1 MEEIWRAGV
10 EIEFLLCYY
19 IIITGVSGLEKNAD
33 GGFAMSKKIISVF
46 MAVFLM
52 FSFGSVSAAAA
63 DEKKVPAANEI
74 AEALKEDFSGVKKSV
89 SLFAELS
96 KSLLR
101 NLGPYI
107 EDVVLTQE
115 NFSKAK
121 NAASKVMAKLI
132 DKITGSSKPG
142 TPSKPDEPSA
152 PSDPEKPSQ
161 PEKTKFSVSE
171 LKAALERYIFVKV
184 DDVDSAALSVINSS
198 DIDYELVTDK
208 DGTVYISV
216 DIKNNPEIFSFSV
229 FRNVVEG
236 LYAAQGEELLK
247 NGNGET
253 DYAMSYEHIAGE
265 LALHAIVFAVT
276 DGVMS
281 VTGTENEFI
290 MKLYNKAAIAQL
302 NYDEARLPS
311 EIISMLGVVLTDL
324 FRFSVLRLFGVM

>member
-1 MEEIWRAGV
+1 MAI
-10 EIEFLLCYY
+10 LLM
-19 IIITGVSGLEKNAD
+19 L
-33 GGFAMSKKIISVF
+33 
-46 MAVFLM
+46 
-52 FSFGSVSAAAA
+52 SFGLASAAAA
-63 DEKKVPAANEI
+63 DETKVPSANEI
-74 AEALKEDFSGVKKSV
+74 AKALKDDFSGVKKSV

-96 KSLLR
+96 KSLLN

-107 EDVVLTQE
+107 ENVVLTQE

-142 TPSKPDEPSA
+142 TPSEPDDPSA
-152 PSDPEKPSQ
+152 PSDPGKPSQ

-184 DDVDSAALSVINSS
+184 DDIDSAALNVINSS

-216 DIKNNPEIFSFSV
+216 DIKNNPEIFSFPV

-247 NGNGET
+247 NGSGET

-281 VTGTENEFI
+281 VTGTKNELM
-290 MKLYNKAAIAQL
+290 MKLYNKAAVAQL
-302 NYDEARLPS
+302 NYDESRLPS
-311 EIISMLGVVLTDL
+311 EVMAMLGVVLMDL